1 MRNVSARVLLVLA
14 VGVLAV
20 STAAIFIREARS
32 PALSTAALR
41 LLFASVPAL
50 ALLPLRARRDL
61 PRIGSGGLRW
71 ALLSGFCLS
80 LHFVTWIGSLEL
92 TTVSSSVVFV
102 TTSPLFVAG
111 LSALRGEPPS
121 ARMWRAIGVCL
132 LGGLVIGGADFG
144 RGGAAVWGDLL
155 ALAGAFFVGCYFE
168 IGRKLRASVAVTT
181 YTGLVYPAAAL
192 CTLLV
197 AAGARQPLAGFDGKT
212 YLMFVLLALV
222 PQLIGHSS
230 LNWALGY
237 LSAPFV
243 AIAVLGEPVLSS
255 LFAAIFLHELPSL
268 LAIAGACVL
277 LAGVWLALRA
287 ESAAVAATPADV
299 PAVIGTPQPEQA
311 R

>member
-20 STAAIFIREARS
+20 STAAIFIREAHA

-41 LLFASVPAL
+41 LLFASAPAL

-61 PRIGSGGLRW
+61 PRIGTPGLRW
-71 ALLSGFCLS
+71 AVLSGACLAV
-80 LHFVTWIGSLEL
+80 HFVTWIGSLEL
-92 TTVSSSVVFV
+92 TTVASSVVFV

-132 LGGLVIGGADFG
+132 AGGCMIGGADIG
-144 RGGAAVWGDLL
+144 RGGAAIWGDLL
-155 ALAGAFFVGCYFE
+155 ALAGAFFVACYFE
-168 IGRKLRASVAVTT
+168 IGRRLRASVALTT
-181 YTGLVYPAAAL
+181 YTGLVYPVAAL
-192 CTLLV
+192 CTLAITV
-197 AAGARQPLAGFDGKT
+197 GARQPLTGFNGKT

-243 AIAVLGEPVLSS
+243 AIAVLGEPVLSTI
-255 LFAAIFLHELPSL
+255 FAAIFLHELPTSL
-268 LAIAGACVL
+268 AVAGGVVL

-287 ESAAVAATPADV
+287 ESAAAAASPADV
-299 PAVIGTPQPEQA
+299 PAIIGAPQAE
-311 R
+311 